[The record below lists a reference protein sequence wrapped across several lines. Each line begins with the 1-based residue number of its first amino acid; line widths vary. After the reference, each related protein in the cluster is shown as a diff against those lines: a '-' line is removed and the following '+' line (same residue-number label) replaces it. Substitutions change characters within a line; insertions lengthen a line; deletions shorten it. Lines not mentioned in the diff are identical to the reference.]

1 MATLTLNPPS
11 NPFLQIQQI
20 NFVNLAFLYQLGQ
33 ISFSPNLVT
42 IQVPATNP
50 SSPSFTFS
58 VQGTGLGL
66 ISTSPPNL
74 SGSITSITL
83 SQGNTIIGQIQPTSP
98 IAANSFF
105 TLYNGGFSAATI
117 SSVFFGQSNSD
128 LVRSNSTFS
137 LLTTPLAENLTLL
150 GTAANNGTGNAL
162 NNIITGN
169 GAANILDGGV
179 GADRLIGGL
188 GGDTYIVENAGD
200 LAIETSA
207 LLTEIDTVRS
217 SVSYILGANLEKLTL
232 TGTAA
237 INGIGNTL
245 RNTITGNGA
254 ANILNGGLGI
264 DTLVGGLGNDTY
276 VVDAIGDLVTETS
289 VLATEID
296 TVFSSVNYT
305 LGANLEKLTLTG
317 TTAISG
323 TGNALRN
330 TIVGNGIANVLNG
343 GLGNDTLTGGAGVDT
358 FVLSKTSIDTITDFA
373 GDKIQI
379 SAVAFGGG
387 LVAGTA
393 LTTNKLLV
401 GAGSLATNASHRF
414 IFNTIDKS
422 LYFDVDGLNGAAA
435 VKIGVLNGLANL
447 TTANFSIVA

>member
-1 MATLTLNPPS
+1 MATLTLNPPV
-11 NPFLQIQQI
+11 NPFLQLQQI
-20 NFVNLAFLYQLGQ
+20 NFVNLLSLYQAGQ
-33 ISFSPNLVT
+33 VTITPTLVT

-50 SSPSFTFS
+50 LNAGFTIT

-66 ISTSPPNL
+66 LSASPPNL
-74 SGSITSITL
+74 SGSITGITL
-83 SQGNTIIGQIQPTSP
+83 SQGNTVIGQIQPTSP
-98 IAANSFF
+98 LTANSFF

-117 SSVFFGQSNSD
+117 SNVFFGQSNTD

-137 LLTTPLAENLTLL
+137 LLATPLAENLTLL

-169 GAANILDGGV
+169 AAANILDGGA

-200 LAIETSA
+200 LAVETSA

-217 SVSYILGANLEKLTL
+217 SVSYSLGANLERLTL
-232 TGTAA
+232 TGATA
-237 INGIGNTL
+237 INGIGNAL
-245 RNTITGNGA
+245 KNTITGNGA

-296 TVFSSVNYT
+296 TVLSSVNYS

-317 TTAISG
+317 TIAING
-323 TGNALRN
+323 TGNALKN

-379 SAVAFGGG
+379 SAAAFGGG
-387 LVAGTA
+387 LVAGNA

-401 GAGSLATNASHRF
+401 GAGSLATNASQRF
-414 IFNTIDKS
+414 IFNTTDKS

-435 VKIGVLNGLANL
+435 VKIGVLNGLGTL
-447 TTANFSIVA
+447 TTANFSLV

>member
-11 NPFLQIQQI
+11 NPFALIQQI
-20 NFVNLAFLYQLGQ
+20 TSTNLLTLLQAGQ
-33 ISFSPNLVT
+33 ITFTPTLVT
-42 IQVPATNP
+42 IQVPASNP
-50 SSPSFTFS
+50 LNPNYTIT

-66 ISTSPPNL
+66 LSTFPPDL
-74 SGSITSITL
+74 SGRITGISF
-83 SQGNTIIGQIQPTSP
+83 SQGSTIIAQIQPTSP
-98 IAANSFF
+98 VTANSFF
-105 TLYNGGFSAATI
+105 TLYNAGFSPASI
-117 SSVFFGQSNSD
+117 SDVFFGESNAD

-137 LLTTPLAENLTLL
+137 LLITPFAENLALL
-150 GTAANNGTGNAL
+150 GTAAINGMGNAL
-162 NNIITGN
+162 NNVITGN
-169 GAANILDGGV
+169 TAANILDGGA

-188 GGDTYIVENAGD
+188 GNDTYLVENAGD
-200 LAIETSA
+200 LAVETSA
-207 LLTEIDTVRS
+207 LLTEIDTVLS
-217 SVSYILGANLEKLTL
+217 SVNYSLGTNLEKLTL
-232 TGTAA
+232 TGIAA
-237 INGIGNTL
+237 INGTGNAL
-245 RNTITGNGA
+245 RNTITGNVA

-264 DTLVGGLGNDTY
+264 DTLVGGFGNDTY

-289 VLATEID
+289 ALATEID
-296 TVFSSVNYT
+296 TVLSSVNYS

-317 TTAISG
+317 ATAING
-323 TGNALRN
+323 TGNALKN

-379 SAVAFGGG
+379 SAAAFGGG

-422 LYFDVDGLNGAAA
+422 LYFDADGLNGAAA
-435 VKIGVLNGLANL
+435 VKIGVLNGLGTL
-447 TTANFSIVA
+447 TTANFSLV